1 MSKRVLESDG
11 MFGGEEEREEEEEE
25 EMRRDEEVQS
35 HWTMGLI

>member
-11 MFGGEEEREEEEEE
+11 MFGGGEEEREEE